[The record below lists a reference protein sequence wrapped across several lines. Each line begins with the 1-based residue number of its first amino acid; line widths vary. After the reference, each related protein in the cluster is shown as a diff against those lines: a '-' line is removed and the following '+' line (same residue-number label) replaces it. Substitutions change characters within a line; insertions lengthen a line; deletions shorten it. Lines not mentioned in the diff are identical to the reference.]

1 MNTRLLTA
9 RPARGYDDRGTTPEN
24 WGIAMDTQEHSPGN
38 AAPREILDRLEAR
51 YRELSEA
58 AGARENPK
66 VTLSG
71 IFERWFK
78 SSTATEPAPMFTDFI
93 KSVQEILV
101 ELAQA
106 LGGADAGERSAAALA
121 AAEIMLRVKPV
132 NEKSQAEWYMVAAE
146 YSFSEL
152 VPLTPTDTLKA
163 IRDAYVRGT
172 PKRMMYPRQRDLL
185 KRMDAS
191 IR

>member
-1 MNTRLLTA
+1 
-9 RPARGYDDRGTTPEN
+9 
-24 WGIAMDTQEHSPGN
+24 MDAQEHSPGK
-38 AAPREILDRLEAR
+38 AAPREILYRLEAR
-51 YRELSEA
+51 YRGLSEA

-66 VTLSG
+66 VTLPG
-71 IFERWFK
+71 IFERWFR

-106 LGGADAGERSAAALA
+106 LGGADAGERSASAFA

-152 VPLTPTDTLKA
+152 VPLTPPDTLKA

-172 PKRMMYPRQRDLL
+172 PRRMMYPRQRDLL
-185 KRMDAS
+185 KRMDES